1 LRRCWV
7 ARSEALAEGRAARLF
22 SLVKNPSM
30 NRLLPTDAW
39 VRWLLV
45 PALVFIAL
53 ATNTA
58 WLADFWHHLARGRE
72 IVSRGEL
79 LDHDIFTFT
88 VPGREFQDVNWL
100 TQVGYYLLYQAGGL
114 DLVRVVNA
122 ALVAAT
128 LLWLVALCRR
138 VSGSLGAALGVGIF
152 TFLGLWHIL
161 SIRPQTLS
169 LMLFVALYDLLEHWA
184 AGEPKDEGE
193 RMQDEQK
200 NDSSFSLQP
209 SSLVL
214 AVPMLALWANVHGA
228 FPAGI
233 MLLGCYGLAA
243 LWRWWRAPS
252 VQTRGPVLLLGV
264 VGMAAILATLINPYG
279 WDIYLYVGQTS
290 HRATERRID
299 EWLPPR
305 LDQLIGVVFYVSLPL
320 FAGLCIAAWRKRGQR
335 LAAHEWLLIAC
346 FLPLALGSVRMVAW
360 WLLVIAPMAARRLTS
375 LWPGAK
381 DSETAKPNVGAAV
394 SCAVLAALVVL
405 SLPALQRFNPLLALR
420 PADPTLGHV
429 REAVEVLKRDVGRGN
444 VFTRFEWGEYL
455 SWAAHPDFKVFMDG
469 RIEIYPHEVWDA
481 YTTLTRGKPGWEKV
495 LDDYGVDVLLLDEQ
509 YHRGTGLYSAI
520 EKSEAWRL
528 HFKIEGVVVFV
539 RRT

>member
-1 LRRCWV
+1 
-7 ARSEALAEGRAARLF
+7 LF
-22 SLVKNPSM
+22 DGEERNSCEFRYVFM

-45 PALVFIAL
+45 PALAFIAL

-122 ALVAAT
+122 VLVAAT

-138 VSGSLGAALGVGIF
+138 VSGSLGVALGTGIF

-169 LMLFVALYDLLEHWA
+169 LLLFVALYDILERWA
-184 AGEPKDEGE
+184 ARVKDESGKIK
-193 RMQDEQK
+193 DEQK
-200 NDSSFSLQP
+200 HDSSFILHP
-209 SSLVL
+209 SSFFL

-243 LWRWWRAPS
+243 VWRWWREPS
-252 VQTRGPVLLLGV
+252 TQTRGPVLLLGV
-264 VGMAAILATLINPYG
+264 VGVAAVVATLINPYG
-279 WDIYLYVGQTS
+279 WDIYFYVGQTS

-305 LDQLIGVVFYVSLPL
+305 LDQLIGMVFYVSLPV
-320 FAGLCIAAWRKRGQR
+320 FAGLCAAAWRKHGEK

-360 WLLVIAPMAARRLTS
+360 WLLVIAPMAARRLTL
-375 LWPGAK
+375 LWPGAR
-381 DSETAKPNVGAAV
+381 DSEAAKPNTGAAI
-394 SCAVLAALVVL
+394 SCAVLATLVLL
-405 SLPALQRFNPLLALR
+405 SLPGLQRFNPLLALR
-420 PADPTLGHV
+420 PPDPTLVNV
-429 REAVEVLKRDVGRGN
+429 RDALDVLQRDVGRDVGRGN

-455 SWAAHPDFKVFMDG
+455 TWKAHPGFKVFMDG
-469 RIEIYPHEVWDA
+469 RIEIYPDEVWNA
-481 YTTLTRGKPGWEKV
+481 YATVTQGKPGWEKV
-495 LDDYGVDVLLLDEQ
+495 LDDYGVEVLLLDEP
-509 YHRGTGLYSAI
+509 YHRGTGLYPAI
-520 EKSEAWRL
+520 EKSQSWRL
-528 HFKIEGVVVFV
+528 HYKIENVALFV